1 MPIVANGDYA
11 FSSRDK
17 REAFHGAMLV
27 YAGWDRH
34 LMFASPYAFALPP
47 DMPFAAFVEGPLGQA
62 FGAHPDWAE
71 VDWSAAR
78 WTRNG
83 EPFVPDMNAG
93 LEANGIT
100 HKDSLR
106 FDTPGLDGIG
116 GRGI

>member
-1 MPIVANGDYA
+1 MSIVANGPYEFRSADT
-11 FSSRDK
+11 

-34 LMFASPYAFALPP
+34 LMFASPYAFAVPP
-47 DMPFAAFVEGPLGQA
+47 DMPFADFARGPLGQA
-62 FGAHPDWAE
+62 FGAHPDWARIE
-71 VDWSAAR
+71 WDKTL

-83 EPFVPDMNAG
+83 QPFTPDMSAG
-93 LEANGIT
+93 LEANGIG

>member
-1 MPIVANGDYA
+1 MAVVANGAYA
-11 FSSRDK
+11 FSSRD
-17 REAFHGAMLV
+17 RRQDFHGAMLV

-47 DMPFAAFVEGPLGQA
+47 DMSFATFVEGPLGQA
-62 FGAHPDWAE
+62 FGAHPDWAA
-71 VDWSAAR
+71 VDWSKAR

-83 EPFVPDMNAG
+83 QPFAPDLNAG
-93 LEANGIT
+93 LEANGIV

-106 FDTPGLDGIG
+106 FDVPGLDGID